1 MLQLKIDNS
10 QDYRVLEDRVKS
22 LLIPS
27 EICRDNSV
35 TVPQVLDN
43 TKLISGVDAI
53 NNYLD
58 DLESFTKQWYACR
71 CDMFPQ

>member
-35 TVPQVLDN
+35 TVPQVLDDN
-43 TKLISGVDAI
+43 KLISGVEGI